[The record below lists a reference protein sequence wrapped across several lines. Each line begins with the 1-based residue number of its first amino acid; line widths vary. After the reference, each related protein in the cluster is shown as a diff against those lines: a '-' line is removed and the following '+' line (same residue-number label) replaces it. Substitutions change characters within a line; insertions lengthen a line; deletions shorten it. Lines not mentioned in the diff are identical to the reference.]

1 MNETNDSKEEC
12 SRQDSERELV
22 LPGDFI
28 TDGKFKAGSGTYMD
42 GGKIYASTLG
52 IKSMRSDFV
61 NVVPLSG
68 QYIPKVGDQVIGVV
82 VEVGPSNWLVDI
94 NSPYPAPMHINEAPW
109 RVDFGDTAR
118 YLKVGESILA
128 RIFMVDEVKHV
139 QVSMKDHGLRKIQGG
154 EMVTISHSKVPRVI
168 GRNGS
173 MIQMIK
179 NYTNCMIIVGQ
190 NGRIWI
196 DGSAEGIENAV
207 KAIRIIDVEAQAVGL
222 TERLKEFLEGTQKG
236 KKV

>member
-1 MNETNDSKEEC
+1 MNETEESKEEA
-12 SRQDSERELV
+12 RQDSERELV

-28 TDGKFKAGSGTYMD
+28 TDGNFRAGSGTYKD

-52 IKSMRSDFV
+52 IKSIRSDFV
-61 NVVPLSG
+61 NVVPLAG
-68 QYIPKVGDQVIGVV
+68 QYIPKVGDQVVGIVMDM
-82 VEVGPSNWLVDI
+82 GPSNWLVDI

-118 YLKVGESILA
+118 YLKVGEVILA

-139 QVSMKDHGLRKIQGG
+139 QVSMKDHGLRKLQGG
-154 EMVTISHSKVPRVI
+154 QIVEISHSKVPRVI

-173 MIQMIK
+173 MIEMIK
-179 NYTNCMIIVGQ
+179 NSTNCRIIVGQ
-190 NGRIWI
+190 NGRIWV
-196 DGSAEGIENAV
+196 DGEVDSVGNAV
-207 KAIRIIDVEAQAVGL
+207 KAISLIEAEAQSIGL
-222 TERLKEFLEGTQKG
+222 TERLKEFLENIQKE